1 MPKKKNM
8 VHFSLNEKIYN
19 ELTSICK
26 SLGLSR
32 TSLLTALVLFIIFIS
47 QQGNIV
53 GNIQNLAL
61 ANKKPFEDA
70 LLEFLKG
77 RF

>member
-1 MPKKKNM
+1 MKM
-8 VHFSLNEKIYN
+8 IHFALDDKI
-19 ELTSICK
+19 TSDFTSVCK
-26 SLGLSR
+26 SLGISKTTLL
-32 TSLLTALVLFIIFIS
+32 TSLILFIIFIC

-53 GNIQNLAL
+53 GNIQNLAIT
-61 ANKKPFEDA
+61 NKKPFEDA